1 MIFKLCSTPVTSF
14 ILLQRKDVIVSG
26 ERHLSTQ
33 NLELRDR
40 IEFSFGFKTTRSIV
54 RNNNKLIIPSERGF
68 HGEQYEVRCL
78 GMERLVGV
86 GGKC

>member
-1 MIFKLCSTPVTSF
+1 M
-14 ILLQRKDVIVSG
+14 IVSG
-26 ERHLSTQ
+26 ERHLSTW
-33 NLELRDR
+33 NLALRDR

-54 RNNNKLIIPSERGF
+54 RNDNKLKIPSERGVDE
-68 HGEQYEVRCL
+68 EQYEVRCQ